1 MDVSTIHQRYVGR
14 CYPLDICSFNS
25 RGHGADIGHGNMMK
39 NEWIWDLIGIT
50 LMVLIMLWW
59 AS

>member
-14 CYPLDICSFNS
+14 CYPMDICSFNS
-25 RGHGADIGHGNMMK
+25 RGDGADIGDGDMMK